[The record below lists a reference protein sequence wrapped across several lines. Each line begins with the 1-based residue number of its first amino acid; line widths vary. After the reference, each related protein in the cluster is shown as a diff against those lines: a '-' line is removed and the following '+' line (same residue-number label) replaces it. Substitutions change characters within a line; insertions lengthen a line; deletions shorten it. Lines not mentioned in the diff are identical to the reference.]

1 MPSVVAQIAMDARP
15 KLIENIGAAL
25 TALGMADVEPRSTA
39 RIPSASLR
47 RPAPANLFR
56 DISNG
61 LWLAV
66 CMFRDPH
73 TGVECDI
80 SIHNALALR
89 NTRLLRVYSMIDPR
103 VRWLAYTLKRWVKA
117 RHLNDPSDS
126 TLSSYG
132 LLLLLFHFLQTRSPP
147 ILPNLQKMQPSWPS
161 TPPPGPPQP
170 LPSMPIVLPDGGQA
184 STNDSFPSRPTAND
198 CACGLTRLGVCSG
211 ARRTFGRRRT
221 AGRWR

>member
-1 MPSVVAQIAMDARP
+1 
-15 KLIENIGAAL
+15 
-25 TALGMADVEPRSTA
+25 
-39 RIPSASLR
+39 
-47 RPAPANLFR
+47 
-56 DISNG
+56 
-61 LWLAV
+61 
-66 CMFRDPH
+66 MFRDPH

-184 STNDSFPSRPTAND
+184 SAYDSFPSRPTAND

-221 AGRWR
+221 AGRWH